1 MNASTQTS
9 APPPDL
15 AGRWLAKFFTDHL
28 AGERA
33 VSPRT
38 VSSYRDAMKLLLTW
52 FRDSERIP
60 PEKLR
65 LADIDRARVLRFL
78 DWLETDRHCS
88 AGTRNQ
94 RLAVIKSFCRYTAVE
109 QPERLD
115 QVTQILA
122 IRQKNTPAPELGH
135 LTGDEVKAL
144 LAEPGATSARAL
156 RDTALLALA
165 YDTAA
170 RVQELCD
177 LTVADIRRSSPM
189 TVTICG
195 KGSKIRYVPVMGPT
209 ARLLDDYLEHRD
221 PHPGLGADAD
231 PLFYGPHH
239 SRLTRSGVAK
249 LLARHVRAVRNR
261 DPGWAPGLPV
271 TPHTLRR
278 TRAMHLIQAGVN
290 LIYIRDL
297 LGHADVSTTEIYA
310 RADTE
315 TKRKAIENAY
325 EPLTPEVLPDWTLDA
340 SLIGWLDSL
349 AR

>member
-1 MNASTQTS
+1 MSARP

-15 AGRWLAKFFTDHL
+15 AGRHLAKFFTDYL

-33 VSPRT
+33 ASPRT
-38 VSSYRDAMKLLLTW
+38 IDSYRDAMKLLLIW
-52 FRDSERIP
+52 FKNAERIP

-65 LADIDRARVLRFL
+65 LADIDRTRILRFL
-78 DWLETDRHCS
+78 DWLEAERSCS
-88 AGTRNQ
+88 AATRNQ

-109 QPERLD
+109 QPDQLD
-115 QVTQILA
+115 QITQILA

-135 LTGDEVKAL
+135 LTGDEVKML
-144 LAEPGATSARAL
+144 LAEPGTNGARAV
-156 RDTALLALA
+156 RDTVLLALA

-177 LTVADIRRSSPM
+177 LNVTDIRRANPI
-189 TVTICG
+189 TVTIHG
-195 KGSKIRYVPVMGPT
+195 KGNKIRYVPVMGPT
-209 ARLLDDYLEHRD
+209 ARLVADYIEHRE

-231 PLFYGPHH
+231 PLFHGPNH
-239 SRLTRSGVAK
+239 SRLTRSGIAK
-249 LLARHVRAVRNR
+249 LLARYVRAVRAR
-261 DPGWAPGLPV
+261 DPGWAPSLPV

-278 TRAMHLIQAGVN
+278 SRAMHLIQAGIN

-297 LGHADVSTTEIYA
+297 LGHADISTTEIYA
-310 RADTE
+310 RADAE

-325 EPLTPEVLPDWTLDA
+325 EPLTPDALPDWTLDT

-349 AR
+349 GH